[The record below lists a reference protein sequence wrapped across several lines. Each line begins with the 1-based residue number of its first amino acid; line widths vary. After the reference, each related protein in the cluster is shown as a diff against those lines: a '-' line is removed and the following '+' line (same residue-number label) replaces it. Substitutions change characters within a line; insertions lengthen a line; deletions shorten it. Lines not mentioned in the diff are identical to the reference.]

1 MIRLIGLNIQE
12 SRSSMGTA
20 PDPFKTTE
28 SEDGY
33 VIMIPVPGVSRG
45 GLHVYIKNGKRII
58 VSHDYATVFC
68 PKFKFEFLIPNDTD
82 PDDYNASVENGVL
95 FLHLTK
101 KSS

>member
-28 SEDGY
+28 NKLEY
-33 VIMIPVPGVSRG
+33 IIMIPTPGVIQS
-45 GLHVYIKNGKRII
+45 GLDIYVKNGRRLVVRHIN
-58 VSHDYATVFC
+58 ATTFC
-68 PKFKFEFLIPNDTD
+68 PKFKFEFSVPNDTI
-82 PDDYNASVENGVL
+82 PEDYKAVLDNGVL
-95 FLHLTK
+95 FLHLAK